1 LSQNAADTVTSNVA
15 QLIFETF
22 LNGMPEGRR
31 IRIESVDQA
40 FANQLAVALRELV
53 SAQGEIDQEDLIL
66 VAVIDEQNPDGDLR
80 ISVAKAIELRN
91 RRSRIL
97 FLDPESVGATDG
109 SLGVNSFDTR
119 SLLEI
124 YAGVIKV
131 LRKRVKSIE
140 GGEEVLRALS
150 RNTPSSTSV
159 LSQAELLIELV
170 GSEDLQRCL
179 GENLW
184 RVGLIPDHGQDIL
197 ERLASNARVSDTL
210 SGRSRPLSSGGDRLS
225 AAGIAPGGFRD
236 RLQSLLEPLPM
247 DFNRWLGNLSKDE
260 SFHLWPLSTE
270 TVHEIEELA
279 VIPFIGAGGKID
291 PKCKLRLD
299 HETNTLVAK
308 GQISAYWATK
318 PTTPA
323 SVAEWLVELAPPNA
337 IADDFPVLLNAKSRK
352 AKRMLTFKLE
362 FSPELLENIAP
373 RYVIRVSAL
382 DASGSVLKLLSGSPA
397 VAESQEF
404 ALDLNRESDPI
415 IDPNQVPRGSFSGS
429 IPEGILEKILNG
441 TGKISET
448 SPTWDTDK
456 QVFSLSVNPFEKIQI
471 PVSRFI
477 ISAQQHSFSN
487 PEKAFW
493 HSVKSPSGT
502 EVSFTTATSMQL
514 ELPENLQKFRTEF
527 LKLAESKNQAR
538 LSVEA
543 MSWDDELRLAAHSYL
558 AQFRKAL
565 EENLAPKDLNAL
577 LLHDTVSVSTS
588 SPRGTVQGVV
598 LLPTHPL
605 RLCWVAEHDK
615 LLREWMSSVIAFKE
629 AQRKSEIDFPLVKRI
644 TPSNFPFLVVGGD
657 AIDQLKPFSYSGELT
672 HGSALYLDASS
683 SDSQLESLS
692 IRRVLGIRGDS
703 TLSSD
708 TTAVLVSERMQRYRR
723 AHMDSPGLRM
733 LVVNPADAQV
743 AASATRRLV
752 GSLGPEESGMKLEL
766 VGYGPVSSFANP
778 MANLALLQRELS
790 QGEGVPARNE
800 VSELKIVS
808 RDLDD
813 ISNDSS
819 EAHLTLVQGVASL
832 KIAPTQGPKGLS
844 ATLRGLLTP
853 ITSSK
858 WEHDNQLGFFTK
870 PAIETKNSLKKS
882 ELVLAHA
889 ALLSSLSKSLFG
901 SNSPA
906 GLQLQVDPSTLDRL
920 RAAHSR
926 SDWVLTL
933 DRNIGLSLYEDLIG
947 DALGGAYVLD
957 YAPDF
962 IDGLGDRLTVTTT
975 RRDELERVISGA
987 MTKLGLRNEGIGAP
1001 ELLRTLASVSGRL
1014 ALRLLGD
1021 DTSSIEALGLAAT
1034 ISHLSQNGELKN
1046 TVLIPV
1052 DAHLDIFGT
1061 HARKDEESAERCDV
1075 LLLRLT
1081 QTGHS
1086 IEFLEVK
1093 ARSGNIDTK
1102 LFKTMAF
1109 QVNQTYDLIKS
1120 RLFGKDQPRVD
1131 NELQWARWCSL
1142 LHFYADRASLHGYID
1157 EAKLMEIHASI
1168 DRIEINREQPAVTKS
1183 GYIVALQG
1191 KPTDVPVEYEGLNL
1205 YLLNA
1210 ERFEEMGF
1218 TTQYAS
1224 GMETDDDTSVSR
1236 ATSLGETQ
1244 IEVKSSAFIPEKPQ
1258 GSIETS
1264 ETAKPSVRPQT
1275 PTPVFQSVEYGDIV
1289 SPKPEVLSAPDKEVV
1304 PGVINDE
1311 KQAPSPPNVIVI
1323 QLGEEIM

>member
-1 LSQNAADTVTSNVA
+1 LSKIAPDTVTSNVA

-22 LNGMPEGRR
+22 LHRMPLGRR
-31 IRIESVDQA
+31 IRIEAVDQA
-40 FANQLAVALRELV
+40 FATQLAIALRELV
-53 SAQGEIDQEDLIL
+53 SAQGEQDNEDLIL
-66 VAVIDEQNPDGDLR
+66 VAVIDEKTPDGDLR

-124 YAGVIKV
+124 YGGVIKV
-131 LRKRVKSIE
+131 LRKKVKSIE

-170 GSEDLQRCL
+170 GSEDLHRCL
-179 GENLW
+179 GKNLW
-184 RVGLIPDHGQDIL
+184 RVGLIPDHGQDAL
-197 ERLASNARVSDTL
+197 ERLSSNARVSDIL
-210 SGRSRPLSSGGDRLS
+210 SGRSRPLSSGGDRLIAS
-225 AAGIAPGGFRD
+225 GIAPGGFRD
-236 RLQSLLEPLPM
+236 RLQNLLEPLPM
-247 DFNRWLGNLSKDE
+247 DFNRWLGSLSKDE

-279 VIPFIGAGGKID
+279 VTPFIGAGGKVD
-291 PKCKLRLD
+291 PKCKLKLD

-318 PTTPA
+318 PAIPA

-337 IADDFPVLLNAKSRK
+337 IADDFPVLLNAKPRK
-352 AKRMLTFKLE
+352 TKRMLTFKLE
-362 FSPELLENIAP
+362 FSSELLDNIAP

-382 DASGSVLKLLSGSPA
+382 DASGNVLKLLSGSPA

-404 ALDLNRESDPI
+404 VLDLNRESDPI
-415 IDPNQVPRGSFSGS
+415 IDPDRAPRGSLSGS

-441 TGKISET
+441 TNKISET

-456 QVFSLSVNPFEKIQI
+456 QVFSLSLNPFEKIQI

-502 EVSFTTATSMQL
+502 EVSFSMATSAQL
-514 ELPENLQKFRTEF
+514 ELPKSVQKSRTAF

-538 LSVEA
+538 LSIEA
-543 MSWDDELRLAAHSYL
+543 MSWDDELRLAAQSYL
-558 AQFRKAL
+558 AEFRKAL
-565 EENLAPKDLNAL
+565 EEDLPPKDLDAL

-605 RLCWVAEHDK
+605 RLCWVSEHDK

-629 AQRKSEIDFPLVKRI
+629 GQRKSEIDFPLVKRI
-644 TPSNFPFLVVGGD
+644 TPSNFPFLVIGGD
-657 AIDQLKPFSYSGELT
+657 SLDQLKPFSYSGELT

-692 IRRVLGIRGDS
+692 IRRVLGVRSDS

-723 AHMDSPGLRM
+723 AHMDSPGLRT
-733 LVVNPADAQV
+733 LVLNPADAQV

-752 GSLGPEESGMKLEL
+752 ASLGPEEPGMKLEF
-766 VGYGPVSSFANP
+766 VGYGPMSSFANP
-778 MANLALLQRELS
+778 MSNMTLLQRELS
-790 QGEGVPARNE
+790 QGEGVPARNGT
-800 VSELKIVS
+800 SELKIVS

-819 EAHLTLVQGVASL
+819 EAHLALVQGVASI

-853 ITSSK
+853 IISSK
-858 WEHDNQLGFFTK
+858 WENDNQLGFFTK

-920 RAAHSR
+920 RAAHAR

-1034 ISHLSQNGELKN
+1034 VSHLSQNGALKN

-1075 LLLRLT
+1075 LLLRIT

-1120 RLFGKDQPRVD
+1120 RLFGKEQPRVD

-1142 LHFYADRASLHGYID
+1142 VHFYADRASLHGYID
-1157 EAKLMEIHASI
+1157 EAKLMEIHAFI

-1191 KPTDVPVEYEGLNL
+1191 KPTDVPDEYEGLKL

-1210 ERFEEMGF
+1210 ERFEDMGF
-1218 TTQYAS
+1218 TTEYGS
-1224 GMETDDDTSVSR
+1224 GMEPTDDTSVSR
-1236 ATSLGETQ
+1236 STSLGGTQ
-1244 IEVKSSAFIPEKPQ
+1244 IEEKSSVFIPEKPQ
-1258 GSIETS
+1258 ELIETS
-1264 ETAKPSVRPQT
+1264 ETAKPSVSPQM
-1275 PTPVFQSVEYGDIV
+1275 PTPVFQSVDDGDVV
-1289 SPKPEVLSAPDKEVV
+1289 SAQPEAPVAPDIEAV
-1304 PGVINDE
+1304 PEAINAE
-1311 KQAPSPPNVIVI
+1311 EQAPSPPNVIVI